1 MSGNSVPEDTLQKP
15 HDHYQTDLFLWHQY
29 QGDNTNDCAAFSIAI
44 MGNAFLNRS
53 QFEGFKVARE
63 MEKVTLVTSP
73 LPHLT
78 LRKIPQWA
86 TLPWGVS
93 GYLQSQHIPAKLN
106 WFASVDH
113 LLRNIREG
121 RLTIVILGD
130 LLKGWGHAK
139 VVYGYEPPA
148 PATAGPGVSSS
159 VPTSLG
165 GASSGPETGPQPQQG
180 FYFVDPGYPK
190 EYSRPLQPLGVFWQ
204 DENEFKQQWNSLF
217 RILIEITA

>member
-1 MSGNSVPEDTLQKP
+1 MKKILFITLAAA
-15 HDHYQTDLFLWHQY
+15 
-29 QGDNTNDCAAFSIAI
+29 CAVGTASA
-44 MGNAFLNRS
+44 
-53 QFEGFKVARE
+53 QETKVAIGISGWTGFAPL
-63 MEKVTLVTSP
+63 TLAKEAGLFKKHGLDV
-73 LPHLT
+73 T

-86 TLPWGVS
+86 ALPWGVS

-106 WFASVDH
+106 WLASVDH
-113 LLRNIREG
+113 LLRNIREE

-139 VVYGYEPPA
+139 VLYGYEPA
-148 PATAGPGVSSS
+148 
-159 VPTSLG
+159 
-165 GASSGPETGPQPQQG
+165 GPQPQQG

-190 EYSRPLQPLGVFWQ
+190 EYSRPHQPLGVFWQ

>member
-1 MSGNSVPEDTLQKP
+1 MSGNSAPADTLQKP
-15 HDHYQTDLFLWHQY
+15 QEHYQTDLFLWHQY
-29 QGDNTNDCAAFSIAI
+29 QGDDTNDCAAFSIAI
-44 MGNAFLNRS
+44 VGNAFLNRP
-53 QFEGFKVARE
+53 QFDGFKVARE
-63 MEKVTLVTSP
+63 MEKLTLVTSP

-86 TLPWGVS
+86 SLPWGVS

-113 LLRNIREG
+113 LLRNIREN
-121 RLTIVILGD
+121 RLSIVILGD

-139 VVYGYEPPA
+139 ALYGYEADGPKPPR
-148 PATAGPGVSSS
+148 
-159 VPTSLG
+159 
-165 GASSGPETGPQPQQG
+165 G

-190 EYSRPLQPLGVFWQ
+190 EYSRPHQPLGVFWQ

>member
-1 MSGNSVPEDTLQKP
+1 MSGNSAPADTLQKP
-15 HDHYQTDLFLWHQY
+15 QEHYQTDLFLWHQY
-29 QGDNTNDCAAFSIAI
+29 QGDDTNDCAAFSIAI
-44 MGNAFLNRS
+44 VGNAFLNRP
-53 QFEGFKVARE
+53 QFDGFKVARE
-63 MEKVTLVTSP
+63 MEKLTLVTSP

-86 TLPWGVS
+86 SLPWGVS

-113 LLRNIREG
+113 LLRNIREN
-121 RLTIVILGD
+121 RLSIVILGD

-139 VVYGYEPPA
+139 ALYGYE
-148 PATAGPGVSSS
+148 G
-159 VPTSLG
+159 
-165 GASSGPETGPQPQQG
+165 SGPKPQHG

-190 EYSRPLQPLGVFWQ
+190 EYSRPHQPLGVFWQ

>member
-1 MSGNSVPEDTLQKP
+1 MSGDSAPVDTLQKP
-15 HDHYQTDLFLWHQY
+15 QDHYQTDLFLWHQF
-29 QGDNTNDCAAFSIAI
+29 QGDSTNDCAAFSIAI
-44 MGNAFLNRS
+44 VGNAFLDRS

-86 TLPWGVS
+86 SLPWGVS
-93 GYLQSQHIPAKLN
+93 GYLQSQHIPARLN

-113 LLRNIREG
+113 LLRNIREE
-121 RLTIVILGD
+121 RFTIVILGD

-139 VVYGYEPPA
+139 VLYGYEP
-148 PATAGPGVSSS
+148 
-159 VPTSLG
+159 
-165 GASSGPETGPQPQQG
+165 TGPQPG

-190 EYSRPLQPLGVFWQ
+190 EYSRPHQPLGVFWQ

>member
-1 MSGNSVPEDTLQKP
+1 MSGDAMPEDTLQKP
-15 HDHYQTDLFLWHQY
+15 HEHYKTDLFLWHQF

-44 MGNAFLNRS
+44 TGNALLNRP
-53 QFEGFKVARE
+53 QFEGFRVARE
-63 MEKVTLVTSP
+63 MERVTLVRSP

-86 TLPWGVS
+86 ALPWGVS

-113 LLRNIREG
+113 LLRNIREE

-139 VVYGYEPPA
+139 VLYGYEPA
-148 PATAGPGVSSS
+148 
-159 VPTSLG
+159 
-165 GASSGPETGPQPQQG
+165 GPQPQQG
-180 FYFVDPGYPK
+180 FYFIDPGYPK
-190 EYSRPLQPLGVFWQ
+190 EYSRPHQPLGVFWQ

>member
-1 MSGNSVPEDTLQKP
+1 MSGNSAPADTLQKP
-15 HDHYQTDLFLWHQY
+15 QEHYQTDLFLWHQY
-29 QGDNTNDCAAFSIAI
+29 QGDDTNDCAAFSIAI
-44 MGNAFLNRS
+44 VGNAFLNRP
-53 QFEGFKVARE
+53 QFDGFKVARE
-63 MEKVTLVTSP
+63 MEKLTLVTSP

-86 TLPWGVS
+86 SLPWGVS

-113 LLRNIREG
+113 LLRNIREN
-121 RLTIVILGD
+121 RLSIVILGD

-139 VVYGYEPPA
+139 ALYGYEA
-148 PATAGPGVSSS
+148 DGPK
-159 VPTSLG
+159 
-165 GASSGPETGPQPQQG
+165 PQRG

-190 EYSRPLQPLGVFWQ
+190 EYSRPHQPLGVFWQ